1 MNNNTVVWRYFTN
14 EKWLQLIQ
22 EQGLFFSDAPWQ
34 DNDIFDKTE
43 KKRVSRRRKP
53 ILRSYFSHWSH
64 SAPEGNDP
72 LWCQYAGEDFTGVAI
87 KSHTS
92 TLINAV
98 PPSLREVIQYD
109 GANNWRLILDYST
122 LIRQHGSDKG
132 ITFIMDDD
140 FPSGIY
146 FQCDEGS
153 PFNDLISKNEG
164 YVVKLSLSA
173 IIEGIYIHPNAP
185 MGYRDEIRRHAVNM
199 GLAESLLL

>member
-1 MNNNTVVWRYFTN
+1 MNDNTVVWRYFTN

-34 DNDIFDKTE
+34 DNDIFDKTD
-43 KKRVSRRRKP
+43 KKRASRRRKP

-72 LWCQYAGEDFTGVAI
+72 LWCQYAGENFTGVAI

-92 TLINAV
+92 TLINAI

-122 LIRQHGSDKG
+122 LISQHGSDKG

-185 MGYRDEIRRHAVNM
+185 MGYRDEIRQLAVNM